1 MMDFNN
7 YFVPADEKHVKREK
21 EKARVMRKSPA
32 WKNRCGEGKC
42 HYCQQKIH
50 PKELTL
56 DHVVP
61 VIRGG
66 KTTKGNCVPCC
77 KECNSQKKYLLPIE
91 WQEYLQK
98 LQRDSKDQLK

>member
-1 MMDFNN
+1 MDFSN
-7 YFVPADEKHVKREK
+7 FFSPADEKHVKKEK
-21 EKARVMRKSPA
+21 EKAREMRKSQW
-32 WKNRCGEGKC
+32 WKNQCGKGQC
-42 HYCQQKIH
+42 NYCKAKIH

-61 VIRGG
+61 IIRGG

-91 WQEYLQK
+91 WQEYLNK
-98 LQRDSKDQLK
+98 LQQDAKDNLK

>member
-1 MMDFNN
+1 MDFNN
-7 YFVPADEKHVKREK
+7 FFVPADEKHVKKEK
-21 EKARVMRKSPA
+21 EKAREMRKSQW
-32 WKNRCGEGKC
+32 WKNRCGEAIC
-42 HYCQQKIH
+42 NYCKAKFP

-61 VIRGG
+61 IIRGG

-98 LQRDSKDQLK
+98 IQKDSKDQLK